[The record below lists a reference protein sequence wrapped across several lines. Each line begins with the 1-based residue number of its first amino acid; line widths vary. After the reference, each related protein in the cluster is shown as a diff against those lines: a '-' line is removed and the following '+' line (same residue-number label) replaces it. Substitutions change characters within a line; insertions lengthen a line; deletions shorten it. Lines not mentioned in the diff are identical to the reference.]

1 MAAATALLEGAVGLA
16 RAHGASAIDG
26 FPLAG
31 DGRRSGGDLQVGV
44 EPLFAACG
52 FEAVRR
58 PSANRVIMR
67 RDLA

>member
-1 MAAATALLEGAVGLA
+1 
-16 RAHGASAIDG
+16 
-26 FPLAG
+26 
-31 DGRRSGGDLQVGV
+31 VGV